1 MGTVLVHMDVGD
13 RIVAG
18 NQWFHGYRSVLPA
31 SRRTAVLEI
40 LLAAVPALKVPVERL
55 RLGGLGFGLL
65 VRELVSDGFQLF
77 GFLRSGPRRV

>member
-31 SRRTAVLEI
+31 SRRIAVLEI
-40 LLAAVPALKVPVERL
+40 LLAAEAALEVPVEL
-55 RLGGLGFGLL
+55 RLGGLLAGQL
-65 VRELVSDGFQLF
+65 VADRLQLF
-77 GFLRSGPRRV
+77 RFLQCEG